1 MNLDVEIYMNG
12 VIKFF
17 NENPKDLQSLIPQ
30 DKKEFFFQK
39 IREKALQ
46 NSEKGEEVSITQKQM
61 IEICIEINTN
71 EKPFEITHIH
81 GPIYRTKFGEF
92 CLN

>member
-30 DKKEFFFQK
+30 DKKDIFFKK
-39 IREKALQ
+39 IREAALK
-46 NSEKGEEVSITQKQM
+46 NCEKGDEVTITQKQM
-61 IEICIEINTN
+61 IEICVEINSQPQPI
-71 EKPFEITHIH
+71 ELIH
-81 GPIYRTKFGEF
+81 VDGPIYRTKFGEI